1 MIGIGTPSSQS
12 KIPRPILVLPGIG
25 LKAPRYEKLS
35 VAVRKDSPQTLE
47 QTLCRLRQPGRRL
60 VYQRSLR
67 VAASSTP
74 LITVALTAP
83 DGPWP
88 QLRE

>member
-1 MIGIGTPSSQS
+1 MGTPSSQS

-25 LKAPRYEKLS
+25 LKAPRYEQLIG
-35 VAVRKDSPQTLE
+35 AVRKDNPQPLE
-47 QTLCRLRQPGRRL
+47 QTLRWLRQPGRRL

-83 DGPWP
+83 NGPWP